1 MGNLND
7 LLSELNATS
16 SEADIKRVF
25 EEIAEILL
33 FNSHIETATGKY
45 RILEIEFYFKNDNHK
60 DNITIARTEYSGM
73 WWLHEFGVDLTFN
86 SNESKNFYGGILI
99 RSMISLDE
107 NDGQHEKNKEI
118 YGPRNCCWEL
128 FYSSALEQK
137 QNYVPQ
143 IVVNDKN
150 YDGTLEQT
158 KRYITRKPK
167 PEDGKYMN
175 SPYRFYVK
183 GLNLHVD
190 SKYKKASPWK

>member
-73 WWLHEFGVDLTFN
+73 WWLHDYGVDLTF
-86 SNESKNFYGGILI
+86 ESDETKNFYGGILL
-99 RSMISLDE
+99 RSMISINE
-107 NDGQHEKNKEI
+107 NDNNNEF
-118 YGPRNCCWEL
+118 YGPRICCWEL
-128 FYSSALEQK
+128 FYSSALEK
-137 QNYVPQ
+137 NSTPH
-143 IVVNDKN
+143 IIINDKKN
-150 YDGTLEQT
+150 SFDGTLEKTQ
-158 KRYITRKPK
+158 RYITRKPK
-167 PEDGKYMN
+167 PEDGNYRN

-183 GLNLHVD
+183 GLNLHVE